1 MSFDSTPTAFVRAR
15 KEVAMLVPNMTTLDE
30 VPLVTSRRAGYG
42 DDDHDDARAA
52 LSSIVKQ
59 YPAPVDAMAVD
70 AASDAVAHVPDQN
83 VVDEPVSVA
92 DTDGIYELP
101 EMSAPPFADT
111 TVSSAVE
118 QFSAPISETTNDA
131 VVDAEEDIPSG
142 LADPAK
148 KELIITPTL
157 TETAPETYEE
167 STVKQVHRF
176 TSAGDNRDMKLPE
189 HVRGSAT
196 SRDGPHTAFG
206 GDGNKQVAALEGGT
220 AAFQETPRFVEY
232 IQTGVC
238 TSPGS
243 RSDRG
248 CYNDPASG
256 VADAATTI
264 TVPAAAAAAAAA
276 PPPSTTPPLLLMLLA
291 RGYN

>member
-70 AASDAVAHVPDQN
+70 AASDAVAHMPDQ
-83 VVDEPVSVA
+83 SRRLF
-92 DTDGIYELP
+92 ELP
-101 EMSAPPFADT
+101 EMSAPLFADT

-118 QFSAPISETTNDA
+118 QFSAPISETTYDA

-196 SRDGPHTAFG
+196 SREGPHTAFG
-206 GDGNKQVAALEGGT
+206 GDGNKKVAALEGGT
-220 AAFQETPRFVEY
+220 VAFQETPRFVEY

-264 TVPAAAAAAAAA
+264 TVPAAAAAAA